1 MLTPPFVMVDKNA
14 PLSTKEK
21 PLPLRANSR
30 LIVPGFKGIENLQG
44 GLRIDAP
51 TASRI
56 SQHLVACMAAQHP
69 NWCLQSADVR
79 AAFLKG
85 DPYVEREIYMGRADP
100 RRGPA
105 IPIGPG
111 CVAKVLKGIFGLAD
125 APRAWYLR
133 LARKLSEDG
142 WCRSS
147 LDLSL

>member
-1 MLTPPFVMVDKNA
+1 MVDKNA

-85 DPYVEREIYMGRADP
+85 DPYVEREIYMGRAAP

-111 CVAKVLKGIFGLAD
+111 CVAKVLKGSFGLAD